1 MMIRFKQNAGQPRFR
16 NHGMRV
22 FVERDPRNPTR
33 VSPSIPLSMRVCG
46 RWFALLISQNAGR
59 NTQTR
64 PPMYM
69 GAVRCVQI
77 GGREQTFKSGAAV
90 C

>member
-1 MMIRFKQNAGQPRFR
+1 MTIRFEQNAGMPRFGNR
-16 NHGMRV
+16 GMCV
-22 FVERDPRNPTR
+22 FVEREPRNPTR
-33 VSPSIPLSMRVCG
+33 VSPSIPLSMGFCG
-46 RWFALLISQNAGR
+46 RWSALLISQNAGR

-69 GAVRCVQI
+69 GGVALRADR
-77 GGREQTFKSGAAV
+77 GREQTFKSGAVV

>member
-1 MMIRFKQNAGQPRFR
+1 MTIHFEQNAGQPRFR

-33 VSPSIPLSMRVCG
+33 VSPVIPLFMRDCG
-46 RWFALLISQNAGR
+46 RRDALLISQNAAS

-64 PPMYM
+64 PPIYM
-69 GAVRCVQI
+69 GGGALLAVWQ
-77 GGREQTFKSGAAV
+77 GRQATKSGAFV

>member
-1 MMIRFKQNAGQPRFR
+1 MTIRFEQNAGLPRFG

-46 RWFALLISQNAGR
+46 CWSALLILQNGGR

-64 PPMYM
+64 PRTYVRG
-69 GAVRCVQI
+69 GALRADR
-77 GGREQTFKSGAAV
+77 GREQTFKPGAAV

>member
-1 MMIRFKQNAGQPRFR
+1 MMSHFEQNAGQPRFR

-22 FVERDPRNPTR
+22 FVERDPRNLTR
-33 VSPSIPLSMRVCG
+33 VSPSIPLSMGVCRRG
-46 RWFALLISQNAGR
+46 LALLISQNGGR

-69 GAVRCVQI
+69 GGGALRADQ
-77 GGREQTFKSGAAV
+77 GREQTFKWGAAV